1 MYRSPFSL
9 LKVTDPFWK
18 NLSNRRR
25 EKASFFPPHF
35 LLLCRLMLNLIKM
48 ISSDCMRGELL
59 HLNTLL
65 SSDVP
70 VRLDRQSAHLSTRSD
85 TVTIQK
91 WIWGNVWAVYQKMSS
106 LAWSHLAAGSRLCAG
121 LWSNSRF
128 DSHSSDVP
136 QGFHRSRLSSSVK
149 PKYSDCQLLSAKLTV
164 QGSAQAKLL
173 ISVNHFTTDV
183 QNFVKW
189 WHKFSLNCTLRTLGH
204 SFIQRIMHLESVYE
218 DFTHL

>member
-1 MYRSPFSL
+1 MESSVLCSPFSL

-18 NLSNRRR
+18 KLSNRR
-25 EKASFFPPHF
+25 EKASFFPLF

-48 ISSDCMRGELL
+48 IPSGCMRGESL

-65 SSDVP
+65 SSHVP
-70 VRLDRQSAHLSTRSD
+70 MRLDRQSAHLSTRSD

-91 WIWGNVWAVYQKMSS
+91 CIWGNVWAVYQKMSS

-128 DSHSSDVP
+128 DSHSSDVT

-149 PKYSDCQLLSAKLTV
+149 PKYIDCQLLSVKLTV
-164 QGSAQAKLL
+164 QHSDKAKLH
-173 ISVNHFTTDV
+173 IYVNHFTTNV
-183 QNFVKW
+183 QNIVKCW
-189 WHKFSLNCTLRTLGH
+189 
-204 SFIQRIMHLESVYE
+204 Y
-218 DFTHL
+218 